1 MKYIKHYYVDE
12 DNNAFCCE
20 TSSNAKYKRHP
31 WKEYAGLAVKV
42 WLTDSEGVDVMLAE
56 LPDTTEVSTVASP
69 CGKNA
74 VEVLTKAKYDSVATP
89 YSEAQTLFAE
99 AQQARRDGDETLAT
113 QKETEATTKQQ
124 AALSAIHSLES

>member
-31 WKEYAGLAVKV
+31 WKEYAGLSVKV

-74 VEVLTKAKYDSVATP
+74 VQVLTKAKYDSVATP

-99 AQQARRDGDETLAT
+99 AQQARIDGDDTLAAT
-113 QKETEATTKQQ
+113 KQSAGAAKITAATT
-124 AALSAIHSLES
+124 ALHAL

>member
-12 DNNAFCCE
+12 SSNAFCCE
-20 TSSNAKYKRHP
+20 LIQPKYKRHP
-31 WKEYAGLAVKV
+31 DREFPGLSVKV
-42 WLTDSEGVDVMLAE
+42 WLTDSEGVDVCLAE
-56 LPDTTEVSTVASP
+56 LPDTTSVATVASP
-69 CGKNA
+69 CGKDA
-74 VEVLTKAKYDSVATP
+74 IKVLTKAKYDSVATP
-89 YSEAQTLFAE
+89 YFEAQTLFAE